1 MKEKNTPQSFDTDDD
16 NEDIYDSMSSMRVV
30 MAPTVRKLVDI
41 INNKGIIRDDIVA
54 IKRFDEQ
61 FYAFYYRYSD

>member
-16 NEDIYDSMSSMRVV
+16 NEDIYDNMASMRVV

-61 FYAFYYRYSD
+61 FYAFYYR

>member
-1 MKEKNTPQSFDTDDD
+1 MKEKNTSQSFDTDDD

-61 FYAFYYRYSD
+61 FYAFYYK

>member
-1 MKEKNTPQSFDTDDD
+1 MKEKNTSQSFDTDDD

-61 FYAFYYRYSD
+61 FYAFYYR

>member
-1 MKEKNTPQSFDTDDD
+1 MKEKNTLQSFDTDDD
-16 NEDIYDSMSSMRVV
+16 NEDIYDTMSSMRVV

-61 FYAFYYRYSD
+61 FYAFYYR

>member
-61 FYAFYYRYSD
+61 FYAFYYR

>member
-1 MKEKNTPQSFDTDDD
+1 MKEKNTSQSFDTDDD
-16 NEDIYDSMSSMRVV
+16 NEGIYDSMSSMRVV

-61 FYAFYYRYSD
+61 FYAFYYR

>member
-16 NEDIYDSMSSMRVV
+16 NEDIYDTMSSMRVV

-61 FYAFYYRYSD
+61 FYAFYYR

>member
-1 MKEKNTPQSFDTDDD
+1 MKEKNTSQSFDTDDD
-16 NEDIYDSMSSMRVV
+16 NEGIYDSMSSMRVV

-41 INNKGIIRDDIVA
+41 VNNKGIIRDDIVA

-61 FYAFYYRYSD
+61 FYAFYYR